1 MSTPSQP
8 QQNPGAIAVSDG
20 ARTSKGHDLVL
31 IDTAGRL
38 HVDEPLMLELQAIK
52 ADTSPSEILLVADA
66 MTGQDAVQVAQNFNE
81 VLDLTGVI
89 LTKVEGDA
97 RGGAA
102 LSMRTVIDK
111 PIKFLGVGE
120 KLDALEV
127 FHPDRLASRI
137 LGMGDVD
144 PRLKRHKMFLI
155 PIRPKSWSGS
165 FGKRP
170 SPWRIFGIS
179 CGR

>member
-1 MSTPSQP
+1 MP
-8 QQNPGAIAVSDG
+8 
-20 ARTSKGHDLVL
+20 
-31 IDTAGRL
+31 
-38 HVDEPLMLELQAIK
+38 ELQAIK

-89 LTKVEGDA
+89 LTKVEGNA

-127 FHPDRLASRI
+127 FHPDRLASA
-137 LGMGDVD
+137 
-144 PRLKRHKMFLI
+144 F
-155 PIRPKSWSGS
+155 WAWAT
-165 FGKRP
+165 F
-170 SPWRIFGIS
+170 SP
-179 CGR
+179 